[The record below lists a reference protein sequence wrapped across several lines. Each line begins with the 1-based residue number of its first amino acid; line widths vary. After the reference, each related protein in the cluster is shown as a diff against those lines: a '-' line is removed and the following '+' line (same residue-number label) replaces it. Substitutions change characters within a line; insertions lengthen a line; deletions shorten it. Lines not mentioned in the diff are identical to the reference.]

1 MTTSEPCRVNHNPT
15 FTEIISGIASG
26 ARELA
31 AAHAAQLQS
40 EVRHGAAQ
48 AQSAGLFMA
57 AGLLLAGLGAV
68 FLLVAVVMVLI
79 EVLLWPAWVSW
90 LVVGVAGAAIG
101 AALLLAGRQQWS
113 EVHLIPE
120 HTLHSVRESLSC
132 LTNGK
137 K

>member
-1 MTTSEPCRVNHNPT
+1 MTTTETCRVTQNPT
-15 FTEIISGIASG
+15 FTEMISGIASG

-31 AAHAAQLQS
+31 AAHAEQLQS
-40 EVRHGAAQ
+40 EVRREAAR
-48 AQSAGLFMA
+48 AQSAGILMA
-57 AGLLLAGLGAV
+57 AGLVLVGLGAI

-90 LVVGVAGAAIG
+90 LVVALVGAGNGV
-101 AALLLAGRQQWS
+101 ALLLTGRHQWS

>member
-1 MTTSEPCRVNHNPT
+1 MTTSETCRVTQGPT
-15 FTEIISGIASG
+15 FTEMISGIASG
-26 ARELA
+26 ARDLA
-31 AAHAAQLQS
+31 AAHAAQLQG
-40 EVRHGAAQ
+40 EVRREAAR
-48 AQSAGLFMA
+48 AQSAGLFLA
-57 AGLLLAGLGAV
+57 AGLVLAALGAI
-68 FLLVAVVMVLI
+68 FLLVAVVMVLV

-90 LVVGVAGAAIG
+90 LVVGLAGAGIG
-101 AALLLAGRQQWS
+101 VALLLVGRRQWS